1 MVRKRAGTGMER
13 VRRGGDAGAML
24 LLLMLN
30 ESKTPAEIISPRFE
44 NGTHTA
50 MTVMEMPETAV
61 PHTSVFRLFVR
72 AKIPGR
78 RPSWAMAKKSCGCAR
93 KAIRTTT
100 GRVINSPAW
109 VIATAHGYLVKGG
122 VVVGERERYQVNIIA
137 DPEIYLSTSRY

>member
-1 MVRKRAGTGMER
+1 MGR
-13 VRRGGDAGAML
+13 VRRGDPSLGAML

-30 ESKTPAEIISPRFE
+30 ESKTPAEIMSPRFD

-50 MTVMEMPETAV
+50 MTVMEIPETAV
-61 PHTSVFRLFVR
+61 PHTSVFRLLVR

-100 GRVINSPAW
+100 GRVISSPAW
-109 VIATAHGYLVKGG
+109 VIATAHGYLVREEGG
-122 VVVGERERYQVNIIA
+122 
-137 DPEIYLSTSRY
+137 